1 LLLDRLHQSQPA
13 RIVNVASHAHR
24 WSTLDFDD
32 LQNERRRYW
41 MFGTY
46 GQSKLVHSGMVGTHL
61 GQDEGIF
68 TRTIGAMARLCLR
81 RPERGADTPLQR
93 VFL

>member
-1 LLLDRLHQSQPA
+1 
-13 RIVNVASHAHR
+13 
-24 WSTLDFDD
+24 
-32 LQNERRRYW
+32 

-46 GQSKLVHSGMVGTHL
+46 GQSKLANLMFTYELARQLEHSEVTVNAVHPGMVGTHL
-61 GQDEGIF
+61 GQDEKFF

-81 RPERGADTPLQR
+81 SPERGADTPLER